1 MLKQT
6 RIAAVVSAS
15 LIAFGVSQ
23 AAFAVDE
30 YNTATGLTAA
40 GAPLAFHGVD
50 PVAFIDIQNRLTG
63 SARYTVVHDGVAY
76 YFSSQENADKFGK
89 NPARYQPQNGGF
101 CTFGVSVGKKFDG
114 NPQYADI
121 VDGKLYVFLNEDIYK
136 EYLKDRK
143 GTISKAEKNWKK
155 IHHTAAA
162 KL

>member
-6 RIAAVVSAS
+6 KKATVISAT
-15 LIAFGVSQ
+15 LLTLGISQ
-23 AAFAVDE
+23 AALAVDE

-50 PVAFIDIQNRLTG
+50 PVAFVDIENRITG
-63 SARYTVVHDGVAY
+63 TAKYTAVHDGVAY
-76 YFSSQENADKFGK
+76 YFSSQENADKFEK
-89 NPARYQPQNGGF
+89 NPTRYQPQNGGF

-121 VDGKLYVFLNEDIYK
+121 VDNKLYVFLNEDIYK

-143 GTISKAEKNWKK
+143 GTIRKADENWKK
-155 IHHTAAA
+155 IRHTAAA
-162 KL
+162 EL

>member
-1 MLKQT
+1 MKKQT
-6 RIAAVVSAS
+6 KLATFLSAALIILGAS
-15 LIAFGVSQ
+15 QVTL
-23 AAFAVDE
+23 AADE

-50 PVAFIDIQNRLTG
+50 PVAFIDIENRITG
-63 SARYTVVHDGVAY
+63 TAKYTAVHDSVAY
-76 YFSSQENADKFGK
+76 YFSSQENADKFEK
-89 NPARYQPQNGGF
+89 NPSRYQPQNGGF

-121 VDGKLYVFLNEDIYK
+121 VDDKLYVFLNEDIYK

-143 GTISKAEKNWKK
+143 GTIRKAEKSWKK

-162 KL
+162 EL